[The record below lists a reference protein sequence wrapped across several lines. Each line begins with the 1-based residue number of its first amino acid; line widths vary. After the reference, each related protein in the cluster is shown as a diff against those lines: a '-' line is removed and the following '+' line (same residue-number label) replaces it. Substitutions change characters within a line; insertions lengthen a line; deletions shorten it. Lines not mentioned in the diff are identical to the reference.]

1 MIYSMQ
7 LDKTD
12 VWFNSYHLKC
22 AIHN

>member
-1 MIYSMQ
+1 MIHSMQ